1 MNYDVYDILTI
12 DGQEYVVVS
21 KVLEANKWY
30 FLLNEIDEEEN
41 LKPNGIKIFEQSTLN
56 NLEPD
61 VLYPVEDEEELKKA
75 TNLLN
80 AVLLEK

>member
-56 NLEPD
+56 NLELD

>member
-30 FLLNEIDEEEN
+30 FLLNEITG
-41 LKPNGIKIFEQSTLN
+41 KMAAKFLN
-56 NLEPD
+56 N
-61 VLYPVEDEEELKKA
+61 KK
-75 TNLLN
+75 NF
-80 AVLLEK
+80 